1 MNRKDFKVSVG
12 PKGYVIAYRGK
23 IIAYS
28 HRKPT
33 ITGYKGQVKHK
44 TRMKLK
50 RRAETIIDGI
60 LDRSD
65 LIPRWMYN
73 RIKVIAICGAD

>member
-1 MNRKDFKVSVG
+1 MNRQDFKATVG

-28 HRKPT
+28 HKKPA
-33 ITGYKGQVKHK
+33 ITGYKGKVRHK
-44 TRMKLK
+44 TRAKLM

-73 RIKVIAICGAD
+73 RIKVIAICGGD